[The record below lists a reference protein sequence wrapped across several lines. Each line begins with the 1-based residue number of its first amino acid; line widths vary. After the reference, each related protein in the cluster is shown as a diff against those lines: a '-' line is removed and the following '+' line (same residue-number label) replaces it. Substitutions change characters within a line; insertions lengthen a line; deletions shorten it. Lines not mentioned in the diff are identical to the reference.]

1 MTRQEPEGRS
11 STYSVSRGDGH
22 ELGGPPR
29 GDGGCPSHEL
39 DRSASS
45 DSGPFAEAWRQVSA
59 CLHESLGGDRFER
72 WFSSTKIVGDD
83 GATVTFGVPNLF
95 IEGWIRQRYRPELE
109 RAIAAVIGRREV
121 RFRVDGELFQQFRRE
136 EAQFLRQAP
145 PPGVEGADLAQLSS
159 VRTSS
164 SRPASKSDAP
174 SDLDAPRS
182 RTEPDPAPKEPREV
196 TTRSREKAGKE
207 RSPLDERLTLDRYVV
222 GSCNHVAF
230 NAGMEVLR
238 QPGRSYNPLFVYGDS
253 GLGKTHLLQGL
264 TREYFRQG
272 VRAIRYLPC
281 EEFVN
286 RFVRAIHGGRIE
298 DFRRRFHRLE
308 VLVLDDVH
316 VLQRKPQ
323 SQIELL
329 HVIDSIA
336 SAGGQ
341 VVLASDSRPHALEKL
356 QKQLLGRFVSG
367 LVCRIQEPDYPTR
380 LAILRREAASRGER
394 VPEEVLHAIARKTHR
409 NVRELLG
416 ALVRVLAS
424 STLLGAPL
432 TEATALE
439 ALREEN
445 WEADRPVT
453 LERILELQAR
463 RHGVSEPDFKS
474 RSRARTVATARQ
486 EAMYLARALTEHS
499 LAEIGRFFGGRNHAT
514 VNFAFQKVRGRM
526 DEEDAYR
533 ESIEGAIRSLRS

>member
-11 STYSVSRGDGH
+11 STFSVSTGDGY
-22 ELGGPPR
+22 EPGAPPR
-29 GDGGCPSHEL
+29 SEAGL
-39 DRSASS
+39 SS
-45 DSGPFAEAWRQVSA
+45 GEVGRVAEGDSGPLAAAWTQVSA
-59 CLHESLGGDRFER
+59 RLQESLGEDRFER

-83 GATVTFGVPNLF
+83 GAAVTIGVPNLF

-109 RAIAAVIGRREV
+109 RAIAAVVGRREV

-136 EAQFLRQAP
+136 EEKFLRQAP
-145 PPGVEGADLAQLSS
+145 PAGVDGADLAQLSS
-159 VRTSS
+159 VQTSG
-164 SRPASKSDAP
+164 SRPTSTTGAP
-174 SDLDAPRS
+174 SELDSHGSRLEARPEPSEDRAVAPRPVAKS
-182 RTEPDPAPKEPREV
+182 
-196 TTRSREKAGKE
+196 GKD
-207 RSPLDERLTLDRYVV
+207 RSPLNERLTLDRYVV

-272 VRAIRYLPC
+272 MRAIRYLPC

-286 RFVRAIHGGRIE
+286 RFVRAIHGRRIE

-341 VVLASDSRPHALEKL
+341 VVLASDSRPHAIEKL
-356 QKQLLGRFVSG
+356 QAQLLGRFVSG

-380 LAILRREAASRGER
+380 LAILRREAASRGAR

-424 STLLGAPL
+424 STLLGTPL
-432 TEATALE
+432 TEASAIE

-445 WEADRPVT
+445 WEAGRPVT

-463 RHGVSEPDFKS
+463 RHGVPEPDFKS
-474 RSRARTVATARQ
+474 RSRARTVASARQ
-486 EAMYLARALTEHS
+486 EAMYLARSLTEHS

-526 DEEDAYR
+526 DEEEAYR
-533 ESIEGAIRSLRS
+533 ESIETAIRSLRG